1 MKKELSLEDLLFEA
15 DFGSDSLSNIENDQ
29 PNPEQKPDIAD
40 SLFKGKPLVIISSRS
55 PEARAMEKEIYELVV
70 KAYSTTLGAG
80 QSHGNV
86 GSSSDL
92 RKYDKW
98 ILIDTDGDDK
108 PNAVVCALKTRN
120 GSYKL
125 GVFAAENMQMLLK
138 AMGVGKFLLKT
149 ANYWAEVPAMF
160 ASRLKGEGFNMVND
174 EMEVMMLLGGR
185 VGGGFEWLG
194 QYKNYNG
201 DGYYKRNFFGKDD
214 VRAVI
219 GNTGSTVK
227 RIQNFLKK

>member
-1 MKKELSLEDLLFEA
+1 MKNLKDLIFEA
-15 DFGSDSLSNIENDQ
+15 EITE
-29 PNPEQKPDIAD
+29 PTNPEQEQLVDFGPK
-40 SLFKGKPLVIISSRS
+40 LFKGKPLIIISSHS
-55 PEARAMEKEIYELVV
+55 PEARAMEKEVYELVK

-98 ILIDTDGDDK
+98 ILIDTDNDDK

-125 GVFAAENMQMLLK
+125 GVFAAENMQQLLK

-174 EMEVMMLLGGR
+174 QIEVMMLLGGR

-194 QYKNYNG
+194 TYKNYNG
-201 DGYYKRNFFGKDD
+201 DGYYQRNFFGKDD

-227 RIQNFLKK
+227 RIQNFLSK